1 MADRKLTVSRIQKML
16 DRQFPPRW
24 GLDYIPAQLA
34 TAAEKPSIT
43 KSSMFHSAKF
53 QRYMHAI
60 ASTELPFIA
69 LALMHPA
76 LFELKEQW
84 ALSPAPYTHPL
95 VGHPRT
101 AGLLL
106 PSTEGSVAV
115 AVRLGLVKS
124 HPRVLARAKQGD
136 NPAQWS
142 TGLLLRDLL
151 LFMEDEQGPYCV
163 DWDIKKQEGDHGQ
176 PGPSPAHQRGS
187 AGRIRSAAAKDAI
200 YVECMRE
207 LGIRSVRVANTQLPR
222 HLKNNLSRLAFA
234 HSQDINLSPA
244 LYAMVLD
251 EFREAI
257 VKGVPPNVVIDDLG
271 QRGVSSYEARRVL
284 EQGVWYRQLKIDL
297 FSYWVNDEPMV
308 PERLHP
314 LDVYVD
320 WFKRCS

>member
-1 MADRKLTVSRIQKML
+1 MADRKLTLTRIQKMV

-24 GLDYIPAQLA
+24 GRDYVPAQLA
-34 TAAEKPSIT
+34 TSAEKPSIT

-84 ALSPAPYTHPL
+84 ALCPGPYVHPMA
-95 VGHPRT
+95 GHPRA

-106 PSTEGSVAV
+106 PSTEGTLAV
-115 AVRLGLVKS
+115 AIRLGLVKR
-124 HPRVLARAKQGD
+124 HPRVLVKKKHGD
-136 NPAQWS
+136 DPAEWA

-151 LFMEDEQGPYCV
+151 LFLEDDLGPFCV
-163 DWDIKKQEGDHGQ
+163 DWDIKRHDGDHGK

-187 AGRIRSAAAKDAI
+187 AGRIHSAAAKDAI

-207 LGIRSVRVANTQLPR
+207 LGIGTVRVAATQLPR
-222 HLKNNLSRLAFA
+222 LLKNNLCRLAFA

-244 LYAMVLD
+244 QFAMALD
-251 EFREAI
+251 MFREAI
-257 VKGVPPNVVIDDLG
+257 VKGIPPNEVIDDLG
-271 QRGVSSYEARRVL
+271 QRGVPHDQARRVL
-284 EQGVWYRQLKIDL
+284 EQGVWYGQLRIDL

-308 PERLHP
+308 PERQHP
-314 LDVYVD
+314 LDVYSD
-320 WFKRCS
+320 WFKRRA